1 MTRSAA
7 IDLLL
12 KWDRYAIDRRL
23 VERRKGLWRIMDALD
38 GSPVTDAVIDAL
50 DELEQTDD
58 VKEIRALLGIEDRDA
73 PVWAGKVAS

>member
-1 MTRSAA
+1 MTRPAA

-12 KWDRYAIDRRL
+12 KWDRYAIDRRMF
-23 VERRKGLWRIMDALD
+23 ERRKGLWRIMDAID
-38 GSPVTDAVIDAL
+38 GTPVTDAVIDAL